1 MLRQIMRWCLVLMAA
16 LVPAAA
22 ARAEVSELRISKQFG
37 VSYAPMAI
45 MEQMHLVEAHAKA
58 LGVPDLTVSWLQLTG
73 GAPTNDALISGNL
86 DIATGGV
93 GPMLTI
99 WARTRTNFRVR
110 GLAALNSMPLYLN
123 TTDPTVKTIRDFT
136 PQSRIALPAVRV
148 SIQAVTLQMA
158 AAHAFGQAEFN
169 KLDALT
175 VSMGHP
181 DAMGVMLSGHS
192 EITAHFG
199 SAPFQEI
206 ELQDPRVHRVL
217 SSFDVLGGPATFNTA
232 WATSRFV
239 QQNPHVVQAFMD
251 ALEEAEALI
260 KSDPKRGAQIWIDVE
275 KSRLPLDLIV
285 KIMTNPENVFTTTPQ
300 NVLKYATFMAA
311 VGTIKEAPANWQDLF
326 FETMHGRQGS

>member
-1 MLRQIMRWCLVLMAA
+1 MGGITRRGVLALAA
-16 LVPAAA
+16 LAPATA
-22 ARAEVSELRISKQFG
+22 ARAEVRELRISKQFG
-37 VSYAPMAI
+37 IGYAAMAI
-45 MEQMHLVEAHAKA
+45 MEEQHLVEAHAKA

-93 GPMLTI
+93 GPLLTI
-99 WARTRTNFRVR
+99 WARTRTNLGVR

-123 TTDPTVKTIRDFT
+123 TTDPAVKTVRDFT
-136 PQSRIALPAVRV
+136 PRSRIALPAVRI
-148 SIQAVTLQMA
+148 SIQAVTLEMA
-158 AAHAFGQAEFN
+158 AAQAFGQAEFS

-181 DAMGVMLSGHS
+181 DAMVAMLSGHN
-192 EITAHFG
+192 EVNAHFG

-239 QQNPHVVQAFMD
+239 QQNPLVVQAFMG
-251 ALEEAEALI
+251 ALEEAHALI
-260 KSDPKRGAQIWIDVE
+260 RSDPDRAARIWSDVE
-275 KSRLPLDLIV
+275 KSRLPPDLIV

-326 FETMHGRQGS
+326 FDTMKGRQGS